1 MMAFRFPLKA
11 LRRVRAI
18 YERRERQRLE
28 LLTHHLVHAQKQLAT
43 LRQNRLEEAGS
54 LAKSLENG
62 MTAAELQFQVV
73 CSVVRLRRINAA
85 AQVVESVSQRHKRQL
100 IEYRQAR
107 QKLEVLER
115 LYERQLFAHRKT
127 QTRRDQQQATDLFLI
142 CSNTFANL
150 DTTADKN

>member
-1 MMAFRFPLKA
+1 MAFRFPLKA

-28 LLTHHLVHAQKQLAT
+28 LLTHHLIGAQEQLAT
-43 LRQNRLEEAGS
+43 LRQGRVEEAGS
-54 LAKSLENG
+54 LAKSLEKG
-62 MTAAELQFQVV
+62 MTGAELRFQVV

-85 AQVVESVSQRHKRQL
+85 AQVVESVNQQRERQL

-107 QKLEVLER
+107 QKLEVMER
-115 LYERQLFAHRKT
+115 LYERQLFAHRRT
-127 QTRRDQQQATDLFLI
+127 QARRDQQQATDLFLI

-150 DTTADKN
+150 DTIADKN